1 MAYFTGTLSW
11 SLKQERKKEKEEK
24 KTEAKARDLPG
35 SNGERRDVAV
45 VIDFGRGLAD
55 FSRHDVDIIV
65 GNLDAVEQFLD
76 DGSGIRLETAA
87 GRAEGAGGVLE
98 LGHVGGDGP
107 LQGIKVS
114 Y

>member
-11 SLKQERKKEKEEK
+11 SLNQERKKEKEEK

-55 FSRHDVDIIV
+55 FSSHDVDIIV
-65 GNLDAVEQFLD
+65 GNLDAVE
-76 DGSGIRLETAA
+76 
-87 GRAEGAGGVLE
+87 
-98 LGHVGGDGP
+98 
-107 LQGIKVS
+107 
-114 Y
+114 